1 MLTTN
6 EKKSLLRVLVAG
18 TCSAVIA
25 MAVLAVE
32 TRAETV
38 TITFQPSTGYSATA
52 NSHGTTSTSADI
64 SRTCLFVAQLAS
76 DPVLRSEY
84 TTRVT
89 VTKWGV
95 KEESDGEIYESDLV
109 AGNAFAARM
118 SGNAGSVDSLSN
130 ECLACHD
137 GVMAQNFKIRIKNN
151 PNNRVMSLEDIIGG
165 HPVGMEYDRYLS
177 GAKGKEYRTDVKFNS
192 EAVFAEGKIGCLT
205 CHNLL
210 NKAKGHLV
218 MNNEKSELCF
228 SCHRK

>member
-6 EKKSLLRVLVAG
+6 EKKSLLGVLVAG
-18 TCSAVIA
+18 TCSAIIA
-25 MAVLAVE
+25 MATLTAD
-32 TRAETV
+32 ANAASHS
-38 TITFQPSTGYSATA
+38 PHSTDSSAT
-52 NSHGTTSTSADI
+52 G
-64 SRTCLFVAQLAS
+64 TCLYSAQLAS
-76 DPVLRSEY
+76 DPVLRDEY
-84 TTRVT
+84 TTKVA
-89 VTKWGV
+89 VKKWGV

-109 AGNAFAARM
+109 AGNAFALRM
-118 SGNAGSVDSLSN
+118 AGNTGSVDSLSN

-177 GAKGKEYRTDVKFNS
+177 GTKGKEYRTDVKFNS

-205 CHNLL
+205 CHNPL
-210 NKAKGHLV
+210 NTTKGHLV

-228 SCHRK
+228 SCHSK